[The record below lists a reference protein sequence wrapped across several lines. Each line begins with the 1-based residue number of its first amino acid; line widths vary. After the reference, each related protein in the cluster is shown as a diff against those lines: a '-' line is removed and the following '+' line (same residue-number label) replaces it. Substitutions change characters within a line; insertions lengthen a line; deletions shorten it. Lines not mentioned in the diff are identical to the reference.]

1 MLFSSYRSRYT
12 APMRDSTDMVHLG
25 RDGWLFLT
33 GGTNRVREQYR
44 ASLPVAWRLWR
55 WRRLIEARTARA
67 AAAGLRAFHVVVPEK
82 LSIYED
88 RLDGLALD
96 PALSPA
102 RRLGARLARSRV
114 AGSWIDLV
122 GPLRAARD
130 AEPPL
135 YLRTDT
141 HWSQEGCRLAFGEIM
156 RAMGAVPP
164 ADLAGRPFHD
174 HDGVR
179 DLGAK
184 LDPPV
189 RETMRV
195 REVQRDAVRVFANP
209 LVEGHEARGTA
220 ADLHVGAHVVFRNES
235 PAADPRT
242 LMLFGDS
249 CSHFHPIFL
258 TGLLAESFR
267 ELHFV
272 WSANLD
278 WAYIE
283 RVRPHLLLVEVA
295 ERFLARVPTDRFDV
309 AAEGARVLAH
319 VPTA

>member
-1 MLFSSYRSRYT
+1 M
-12 APMRDSTDMVHLG
+12 
-25 RDGWLFLT
+25 
-33 GGTNRVREQYR
+33 
-44 ASLPVAWRLWR
+44 
-55 WRRLIEARTARA
+55 
-67 AAAGLRAFHVVVPEK
+67 
-82 LSIYED
+82 
-88 RLDGLALD
+88 
-96 PALSPA
+96 
-102 RRLGARLARSRV
+102 
-114 AGSWIDLV
+114 
-122 GPLRAARD
+122 
-130 AEPPL
+130 
-135 YLRTDT
+135 
-141 HWSQEGCRLAFGEIM
+141 
-156 RAMGAVPP
+156 
-164 ADLAGRPFHD
+164 
-174 HDGVR
+174 R

-309 AAEGARVLAH
+309 AAEGARALPEV
-319 VPTA
+319 

>member
-1 MLFSSYRSRYT
+1 
-12 APMRDSTDMVHLG
+12 MRDSTDMVHLG

-33 GGTNRVREQYR
+33 GGTNRVRQQYR
-44 ASLPVAWRLWR
+44 ASLSMAWRLWR
-55 WRRLIEARTARA
+55 WRRLIEARSARA
-67 AAAGLRAFHVVVPEK
+67 AALGMRAFHVVVPEK
-82 LSIYED
+82 LSIYDD
-88 RLDGLALD
+88 RLDGLVID

-102 RRLGARLARSRV
+102 RRLGARLARSPAAR
-114 AGSWIDLV
+114 AWIDLV

-156 RAMGAVPP
+156 RALGAAVP
-164 ADLAGRPFHD
+164 ADIATRPFHD

-184 LDPPV
+184 LDPAPT
-189 RETMRV
+189 ETMRV
-195 REVQRDAVRVFANP
+195 YQVQRDAVRVYANP
-209 LVEGHEARGTA
+209 LVEAYEARGRA
-220 ADLHVGAHVVFRNES
+220 ADLHAGAHVVFRNAS

-272 WSANLD
+272 WSASLD
-278 WAYIE
+278 WSYVE

-295 ERFLARVPTDRFDV
+295 ERFLARVPVDGFDV
-309 AAEGARVLAH
+309 VSAGTARLARLDGAAAE
-319 VPTA
+319 PI